1 MEWIKI
7 EEGGRF
13 PDDLEMV
20 LFTDDKTIY
29 KGFRN
34 CSLLGDWNYW
44 FSVTDVGVEDVT
56 HWMPLPE
63 LPKYK

>member
-7 EEGGRF
+7 EEGGRL

-20 LFTDDKTIY
+20 LFTDGKDIY
-29 KGFRN
+29 KGYINRGTW
-34 CSLLGDWNYW
+34 GDWNYW
-44 FSVTDVGVEDVT
+44 FSSCDRGVEDVT

-63 LPKYK
+63 LPKV